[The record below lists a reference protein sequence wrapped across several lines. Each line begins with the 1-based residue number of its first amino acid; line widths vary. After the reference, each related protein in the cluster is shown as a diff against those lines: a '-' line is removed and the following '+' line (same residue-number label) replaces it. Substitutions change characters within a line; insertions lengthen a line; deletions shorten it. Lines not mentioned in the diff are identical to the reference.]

1 MSKFLRDAYE
11 MYRDGFRSMTIGRYL
26 WAIVIVKLLV
36 MFLVLKLFFFPDIL
50 RTRYDD
56 DASRAEAVRD
66 ALAPARKSAV
76 AVIIQ
81 IPASTTISATI
92 SGDDRP

>member
-1 MSKFLRDAYE
+1 MSKFLRAAYE

-26 WAIVIVKLLV
+26 WAIIIVKLLI

-66 ALAPARKSAV
+66 ALAPTRKSLTTTGIYLPSSPSTP
-76 AVIIQ
+76 AVIDT
-81 IPASTTISATI
+81 P
-92 SGDDRP
+92 